1 MSGTSL
7 DGLDIIYCVFHKKK
21 SDWKF
26 EIIVAETIPYKDS
39 LKNKLKNALQ
49 LSGME
54 VMQLDAELGH
64 QMGLNIISFI
74 KKNKL
79 QPDFISSHGHT
90 LYHQPEKRMT
100 AQIGSGAA
108 IAAETK
114 VNVIC
119 DFRSTD
125 VALGGQG
132 APLVPIG
139 DQLLFAEY
147 DGCLN
152 LGGISNI
159 SLQKNKQRIAWD
171 ICPVNMLLNYL
182 AEKAGKKFDKNGHLA
197 AKGTCIDSLLNKIN
211 QLEYYKNTPPKTL
224 GYEWFAQ
231 HVLPLFSGDTH
242 NPNDLLRT
250 ASEHIAFQI
259 ASTINTYKLKN
270 VIVTGGG
277 AQNTFLIQRINSMIK
292 APLIIPDPILINFKE
307 ALIFAFLGV
316 LRIREEISILKSVTG
331 AKTNSIGGAIYLGKF

>member
-7 DGLDIIYCVFHKKK
+7 DGLDIAYCLFQKK
-21 SDWKF
+21 DDNWHF
-26 EIIVAETIPYKDS
+26 EIKYAETISYKTS
-39 LKNKLKNALQ
+39 LKKKLKNVLN
-49 LSGME
+49 LNGIE
-54 VMQLDAELGH
+54 LMQLDTDLGH
-64 QMGLNIISFI
+64 YMGSCIKSFI
-74 KKNKL
+74 EKL
-79 QPDFISSHGHT
+79 SIQPDFIASHGHT
-90 LYHQPEKRMT
+90 VFHQPENLMT
-100 AQIGSGAA
+100 VQIGSGAA

-114 VNVIC
+114 IKVIC

-147 DGCLN
+147 DACLN

-159 SLQKNKQRIAWD
+159 SLKKNKQRIAWD
-171 ICPVNMLLNYL
+171 IGPVNMILNHL

-197 AKGTCIDSLLNKIN
+197 AKGNCIDSLFDEMNRI
-211 QLEYYKNTPPKTL
+211 EYYKNDPPKTL
-224 GYEWFAQ
+224 GYEWVAQ
-231 HVLPLFSGDTH
+231 HILPLFSDYSN

-259 ASTINTYKLKN
+259 ASTINTFKLKN
-270 VIVTGGG
+270 VMVTGGG
-277 AQNTFLIQRINSMIK
+277 AHNAFLIQRINEMIK
-292 APLIIPDPILINFKE
+292 TPLIIPDPLLINFKE

-316 LRIREEISILKSVTG
+316 LRVREEISVLKSVTG
-331 AKTNSIGGAIYLGKF
+331 AKTDSIGGAIYLGKF